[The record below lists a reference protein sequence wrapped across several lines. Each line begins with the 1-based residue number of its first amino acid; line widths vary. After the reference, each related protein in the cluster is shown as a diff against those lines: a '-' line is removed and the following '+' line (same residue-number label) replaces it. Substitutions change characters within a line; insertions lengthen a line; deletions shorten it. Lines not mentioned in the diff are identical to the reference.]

1 MCIIMIMDIVYI
13 LNKTVPQL
21 EENKLN
27 RETTGLEQQS
37 AVRIIQ

>member
-1 MCIIMIMDIVYI
+1 MDIVYI

-27 RETTGLEQQS
+27 GLEQQS